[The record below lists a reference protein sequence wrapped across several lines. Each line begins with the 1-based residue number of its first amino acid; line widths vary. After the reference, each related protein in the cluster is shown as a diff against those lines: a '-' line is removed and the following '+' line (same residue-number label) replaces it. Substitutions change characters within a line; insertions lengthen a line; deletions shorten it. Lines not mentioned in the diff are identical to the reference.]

1 MSQTS
6 PLPPAAGSAP
16 AAGPTPTVGRPAG
29 ATASVSAGLL
39 PTGGASAR
47 GGAVAAGSGPA
58 VIRAAGVS
66 KKFVSY
72 HKRATSLKE
81 AFVRRGGLA
90 GEDFW
95 ALRDIN
101 IEIPRGQ
108 TVGLAG
114 ANGSGKSTTLKVL
127 AGILRPT
134 SGKVEVHGRIAS
146 LLELGAGFNGEL
158 SGRDNVYLNASLLGL
173 SKREIDRL
181 FDSIVD
187 FAELHHKIDDE
198 VKHYSSGQYVRLGFA
213 VAVHVDPDI
222 LLVDEVLAVGDEAF
236 QRKCL
241 AKIDEFRNQGRTIL
255 FVTHSLDL
263 IENMCDRVVVLEA
276 GKVIHDGAPGVGT
289 KLLRQRLGSSP
300 TEGAGAYGTATVRPE
315 TLSFSALPGTAPQIA
330 YNPGDSMTMSV
341 GIEVAEGAPA
351 AIRARCVV
359 VGQNE
364 IPIWVM
370 DTPAEGIPVSPG
382 FTVLDYTIGSL
393 PALLGAFAVR
403 VEVADAAT
411 GSPITSRRFHE
422 LFGIDGS
429 HAEGLV
435 HVDYEARPRA

>member
-1 MSQTS
+1 M
-6 PLPPAAGSAP
+6 PDRVGPPPAWATGPGTGAP
-16 AAGPTPTVGRPAG
+16 APVPPPATPAR
-29 ATASVSAGLL
+29 
-39 PTGGASAR
+39 PTG
-47 GGAVAAGSGPA
+47 PI
-58 VIRAAGVS
+58 VIRASGVS

-72 HKRATSLKE
+72 RRRATSLKE
-81 AFVRRGGLA
+81 LVVRRGGVS

-101 IEIPRGQ
+101 VEIPRGQ

-114 ANGSGKSTTLKVL
+114 ANGSGKSTLLKVL

-134 SGKVEVHGRIAS
+134 TGQVRVSGRIAS

-187 FAELHHKIDDE
+187 FSELRHKIDDE

-213 VAVHVDPDI
+213 VAVHVDPDV

-241 AKIDEFRNQGRTIL
+241 AKIDEFRAEGRTIL

-263 IENMCDRVVVLEA
+263 IENMCDRVIVLES
-276 GKVIHDGAPGVGT
+276 GRMIHDGSPTVGT
-289 KLLRQRLGSSP
+289 KLLRQRLGSLP
-300 TEGAGAYGTATVRPE
+300 AEGPVSWELSAVRPE
-315 TLSFSALPGTAPQIA
+315 TITFSPHPGAPAQIS
-330 YNPGDSMTMSV
+330 YEPGKPWTCTV
-341 GIEVAEGAPA
+341 GFDVTEGAPE
-351 AIRARCVV
+351 RVNVRCVV
-359 VGQNE
+359 VGQQE
-364 IPIWVM
+364 VPIWVM
-370 DTPAEGIPVSPG
+370 QTPEGGIPVQPG
-382 FTVLDYTIGSL
+382 FTLLDFTVASL
-393 PALLGAFAVR
+393 PWMRGAFAVR

-411 GSPITSRRFHE
+411 GTPITTRRFE
-422 LFGIDGS
+422 DLFGINGP

-435 HVDYEARPRA
+435 HLNYEARPRA